1 MSVLCVCLCV
11 RACVHVCEYSACTIN
26 TYTCVIL
33 HVGGD
38 IIAYGGLL
46 QYPTRV
52 RCFPAVV
59 WPAALPQLL

>member
-1 MSVLCVCLCV
+1 MCV
-11 RACVHVCEYSACTIN
+11 YSACTIN